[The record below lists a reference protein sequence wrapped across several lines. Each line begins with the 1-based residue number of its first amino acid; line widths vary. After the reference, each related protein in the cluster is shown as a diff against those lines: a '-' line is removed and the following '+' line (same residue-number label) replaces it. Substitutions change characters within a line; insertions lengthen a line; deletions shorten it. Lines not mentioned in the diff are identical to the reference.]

1 MNQRKKVVVPTSSEV
16 SAYESSESVMQ
27 IASLLN
33 ADVHVL
39 HVNSEVNSYIDLS
52 NAFELFQLACEENGV
67 RVKSVSVSGDI
78 VSEIVRYAECI
89 NANLILM
96 GASKGDNIEDW
107 ISHQVFGKTK
117 IPVLVM
123 PNNLPVAFSIH
134 DDLDYG
140 NAPNHK
146 RKSWSISKLFQA
158 WRT

>member
-33 ADVHVL
+33 AEVHVL
-39 HVNSEVNSYIDLS
+39 HVTSEDDSYSNFS

-67 RVKSVSVSGDI
+67 RVKNVSVSGEI

-96 GASKGDNIEDW
+96 GASTGDNIEDW
-107 ISHQVFGKTK
+107 ISHQVFGESK

-123 PNNLPVAFSIH
+123 PNNIPVAFSIH
-134 DDLDYG
+134 DDLDCG
-140 NAPNHK
+140 NATNHE
-146 RKSWSISKLFQA
+146 RKSWTISKLFQA